1 MLAEIP
7 DIPYTEMLSGIHS
20 GILNVT
26 GIGDTY
32 AIFDAVLNM
41 TLDQHD
47 RKHEVVLSQL
57 QLDVSEIGLLRF
69 AVSILRGKA
78 LKKSRIFC

>member
-7 DIPYTEMLSGIHS
+7 DIPYTEMLSVIHS

-57 QLDVSEIGLLRF
+57 QLDVSEIGLP
-69 AVSILRGKA
+69 VSYTHLTLPTIC
-78 LKKSRIFC
+78 SV